1 MFPRERWRADFPKV
15 LHICICVT
23 GKINFTEGAHA
34 TQGQVAAVSNS
45 FFNLSG
51 TLTYA
56 PGGLVMCK
64 EETQTS
70 ESFTTDLP
78 SCTTSSPKHL
88 QTQHQAERH
97 RFLSSVTR
105 MLGFGGC
112 HVTDFEIFFVMN
124 LETQYIIRKVS
135 SSFSSRYDTISTQ
148 TLFDKWPIS
157 QQIKY
162 HVWKI

>member
-1 MFPRERWRADFPKV
+1 M
-15 LHICICVT
+15 LL
-23 GKINFTEGAHA
+23 G
-34 TQGQVAAVSNS
+34 
-45 FFNLSG
+45 
-51 TLTYA
+51 
-56 PGGLVMCK
+56 VMSCA

-70 ESFTTDLP
+70 ESFTIDLP

-88 QTQHQAERH
+88 QTQNQTERH

-105 MLGFGGC
+105 MKLGFGGC
-112 HVTDFEIFFVMN
+112 QVTDFGILFVMN

-135 SSFSSRYDTISTQ
+135 SSFSSRYYTMSTQ

-162 HVWKI
+162 HI

>member
-1 MFPRERWRADFPKV
+1 M
-15 LHICICVT
+15 
-23 GKINFTEGAHA
+23 HA

-56 PGGLVMCK
+56 PGGLVVHK

-88 QTQHQAERH
+88 QTQNQAESH

-105 MLGFGGC
+105 MQLGFGGC
-112 HVTDFEIFFVMN
+112 HVTDFEILFVMN

-135 SSFSSRYDTISTQ
+135 SSFSSRYDTMSTQ
-148 TLFDKWPIS
+148 TLFDK
-157 QQIKY
+157 
-162 HVWKI
+162 